1 MRLHCHQSGH
11 RATGGAAS
19 YTVRVVERYDTTDAY
34 LQALDARGTLPPG
47 FRVATAATSFEPPER
62 PGKELPLK
70 VTLLLLDEPAS
81 AFAATLTRNALR
93 GAPVQIVADLLRR
106 GEPVRGVLIN
116 NAVANVGVASG
127 LDDARAVLDRL
138 AQHADAAGQAFA
150 PASTGVIGWR
160 LPVAPIAAVLSDLV
174 ASAAPGSALPA
185 ARAIMTTD
193 RYPKLRSR
201 RVGPA
206 TVVGIAKGAGMI
218 EPSMATMLA
227 FVLTDAAV
235 DRATLQRL
243 VAEAVRGSFNRISV
257 DSDQSTSDMVLA
269 LSSQRA
275 AAVPEEALG
284 AAIAAVCGDLAGD
297 IVRNG
302 EGVEH
307 VMRVAVSAP
316 GTEEEAA
323 AIGKAIVNSPLV
335 KTAVNGCDPNVGRIV
350 SAIGD
355 HLGAQASPPP
365 LSAATVRLGGLTVYR
380 RGAFRLDGTKEA
392 ALTAY
397 LRERRLDHTLDYPP
411 HDRTVQIEVDFDPS
425 AGRPAQA
432 VVQGADLSHGY
443 VTENAD
449 YRS

>member
-1 MRLHCHQSGH
+1 MAEL
-11 RATGGAAS
+11 
-19 YTVRVVERYDTTDAY
+19 YDTREAY
-34 LQALDARGTLPPG
+34 LQALETRGTLPPG
-47 FRVATAATSFEPPER
+47 FRMATAATSFEPPER
-62 PGKELPLK
+62 PGKKLPIK
-70 VTLLLLDEPAS
+70 VTLLLLDEPAD

-93 GAPVQIVADLLRR
+93 GAPVQIVADLLAARAA
-106 GEPVRGVLIN
+106 VRGVLIN
-116 NAVANVGVASG
+116 NAVSNVGVATG
-127 LDDARAVLDRL
+127 VDDTLSVLERL
-138 AQHADAAGQAFA
+138 AEQAGVPDQAFA

-160 LPVAPIAAVLSDLV
+160 LPVEPIAAVLPDLV
-174 ASAAPGSALPA
+174 SRAAPGSILPA
-185 ARAIMTTD
+185 AQAIMTTD
-193 RYPKLRSR
+193 RYPKVRSR

-235 DRATLQRL
+235 DRASLQYL
-243 VAEAVRGSFNRISV
+243 VSEAVENSFNRISV
-257 DSDQSTSDMVLA
+257 DGDQSTSDMVLA

-275 AAVPEEALG
+275 QTVPEPELSD
-284 AAIAAVCGDLAGD
+284 AIAAVCRDLAAD

-307 VMRVAVSAP
+307 VMRVVVRAP

-335 KTAVNGCDPNVGRIV
+335 KTAVNGDDPNVGRIV
-350 SAIGD
+350 SAVGD
-355 HLGAQASPPP
+355 HLGAQLAPAP
-365 LSAATVRLGGLTVYR
+365 LAAATVRLGGITVYR
-380 RGAFRLDGTKEA
+380 HGSFRLDGTKEE

-397 LRERRLDHTLDYPP
+397 LRECRIDHTFDYLS
-411 HDRTVQIEVDFDPS
+411 HDRTVEMEVDFDPS
-425 AGRPAQA
+425 AGRLAQA
-432 VVQGADLSHGY
+432 VVLGTDLSHGY